1 MELLLASGLGLITAC
16 GVFLLLRG
24 RTFSVMLGLSL
35 LAYAVNLFI
44 FSMGRVLPGA
54 PPVITEGAAA
64 YTDPLPQALVLTA
77 IVIGFGMTAFFL
89 GLAVRASRDTGSDHV
104 DGHEPGRKEDTGS

>member
-1 MELLLASGLGLITAC
+1 MEFLLATALGVITSC

>member
-1 MELLLASGLGLITAC
+1 MEFLLATALGVITSC

-89 GLAVRASRDTGSDHV
+89 GLAVRASRETGSDHV

>member
-1 MELLLASGLGLITAC
+1 MEFLLASALGVVTAC

-24 RTFSVMLGLSL
+24 RTFSVVLGLSL
-35 LAYAVNLFI
+35 LSYAVNLFI
-44 FSMGRVLPGA
+44 FSMGRVIPGA
-54 PPVITEGAAA
+54 PPVIASNAAA

-89 GLAVRASRDTGSDHV
+89 GLAVRAHGESGSDHV
-104 DGHEPGRKEDTGS
+104 DGTEVADRPEDPR